1 MDHERVVIA
10 EILRPRGNR
19 GELLVISQ
27 TDVPGRMENLRS
39 GQVRMSD
46 GSDVRVEI
54 EEAWQHKEHWVLKF
68 AGVDSISAADR
79 FRGSDLWIPL
89 DNRGNLQ
96 DGEYFRSDLVGCSV
110 IDGSDGTVLGIV
122 EKWQQYGG
130 PLLLEVSIAG
140 REVLIPFVEPI
151 CSKVNLEDRTIVVE
165 LPEGLLDL

>member
-1 MDHERVVIA
+1 MDRERVVIA

-27 TDVPGRMENLRS
+27 TDVPGRIEGLRF
-39 GQVRMSD
+39 GQVRLSD
-46 GSDVRVEI
+46 GSDVQVEI
-54 EEAWQHKEHWVLKF
+54 EEAWQHKGNWVLKF

-79 FRGSDLWIPL
+79 FRGSDLWIPF
-89 DNRGNLQ
+89 DSRGKLQ

-110 IDGSDGTVLGIV
+110 IDALDGSILGIV
-122 EKWQQYGG
+122 GGWQQYGG

-151 CSKVNLEDRTIVVE
+151 CSKVNLEGRTIVVE
-165 LPEGLLDL
+165 LPEGLVQL